1 MPVNLSRDK
10 SGSFA
15 RFGLRGKK
23 YYYIPNNKISRETAK
38 LKALKQ
44 GRAIKIS
51 QRK

>member
-15 RFGLRGKK
+15 RWGKLGK
-23 YYYIPNNKISRETAK
+23 RYYYIPNNKISRERAK

-44 GRAIKIS
+44 GQAIKIS
-51 QRK
+51 QR